1 VNTYLGLHASTL
13 LAAKVD
19 VAEEGIATDSLPLE
33 QQGERVVWY
42 SATATGQAQ
51 EHIAP
56 AHRFRY
62 RSIAPKRLGVH

>member
-1 VNTYLGLHASTL
+1 MDVIAGVVLLHFWQRNGTFT
-13 LAAKVD
+13 
-19 VAEEGIATDSLPLE
+19 EEGIATDSLPLE
-33 QQGERVVWY
+33 QQGERVVCY

-56 AHRFRY
+56 AHRFPY